1 MHSSRFAA
9 EWWNNIWERHI
20 FRGFLDFA
28 WHCKESGDDDFGWE
42 AQRLFSKLTCC
53 MRCICKWI
61 WTFLVQLRFSWM
73 CMSFVNTNKPNCFFC
88 QTAFC
93 IFLEAAWC
101 FSIISWTRRT
111 FLEFVMSWKL
121 FENVLEMVMNS
132 TNMNS
137 SMWRWVF
144 LVRLESVRFRCRFSR
159 RDKCKKTNIAQCIL
173 HDQQTYFALFV
184 SCVEKSRATCAVR
197 TVVWGLCFV
206 F

>member
-1 MHSSRFAA
+1 MHSSGFAA
-9 EWWNNIWERHI
+9 EWWNNIWERYI

-28 WHCKESGDDDFGWE
+28 WHCEESGDDVFGWE

-53 MRCICKWI
+53 MRCICKLI

-73 CMSFVNTNKPNCFFC
+73 CMSFVNTNKPNCLSAKLRF
-88 QTAFC
+88 AF
-93 IFLEAAWC
+93 FLEAAWC

-137 SMWRWVF
+137 SMGSWMF
-144 LVRLESVRFRCRFSR
+144 LMRLESVWFRCYSQDRTSAR
-159 RDKCKKTNIAQCIL
+159 RPT
-173 HDQQTYFALFV
+173 
-184 SCVEKSRATCAVR
+184 
-197 TVVWGLCFV
+197 
-206 F
+206 